1 MIAACGF
8 FGWHWS
14 VVAEKTLA
22 FSVEIMDLFKTVCE
36 EGGIGIELDHQYMKL
51 VHEWMCTTDCKCY
64 AGANGEIKEKW
75 IGYGD
80 EVLQKFLRNDLD
92 TMELGPNN
100 T

>member
-80 EVLQKFLRNDLD
+80 EVL
-92 TMELGPNN
+92 
-100 T
+100 